1 MNYKITKLVFNEKD
15 GITALEIRDE
25 SGNIINPLSAQN
37 KAVSEINSGNLL
49 ELPNI
54 TEKSL
59 VFSGDSKTEKTV
71 PQRKTVRQIFEE
83 WYNRHQKIFLDH
95 RNNFELNELE
105 RFWEIYYPKTENWKG
120 KMFID
125 ELWTRWLEG
134 ARR

>member
-25 SGNIINPLSAQN
+25 SGNIISPLSAQN

-54 TEKSL
+54 TEKSF
-59 VFSGDSKTEKTV
+59 VFSGDSKTGKTV
-71 PQRKTVRQIFEE
+71 SQRKTVRQEFEE